1 MTASQFD
8 DVEGRVRRPLELV
21 HRAPIATTWPYIRE
35 MADRLSQHKRL
46 TDAELAAEYWRLRLK
61 VCASGNRDMKAKGH
75 VCTEWQAAHD
85 ELDTMQRFLEL
96 PHYDEP
102 QS

>member
-1 MTASQFD
+1 MKA
-8 DVEGRVRRPLELV
+8 LELKV
-21 HRAPIATTWPYIRE
+21 FPIRHDE
-35 MADRLSQHKRL
+35 DRDIHYAEIDDLGTVNVEYWIACKRL

-85 ELDTMQRFLEL
+85 ELDIMQRFMEL
-96 PHYDEP
+96 PHYDEVTA
-102 QS
+102 